1 MAAGYRVKTVRFESG
16 ERLPMLLCK
25 ESGSPLWHPNLFLVT
40 ELRAVGLAT
49 NTLEHAARAVMIG
62 HQVFRHL
69 GIDIHDRI
77 NDGRLFTLGEVELLT
92 KLVGL
97 RQEELDALSQMDE
110 SPRAVVSRVV
120 TLEQA
125 RMRPT
130 VKAPA
135 QVGADTKATRMAY
148 IRDYISWLTAGRRLK
163 LEVGH
168 PHNHSLL
175 EATQTFVSLINA
187 RMPSRHSAQASRQ
200 GVDAEVRA
208 RILEVIDPDSADN
221 PWKNRHVRVRNQLI
235 FLWLL
240 LLGVRNGELLATY
253 ASDVNI
259 RTGEVTIVRRPGN
272 PEEPRKSAPL
282 VKTRGRLL
290 ALSPDLAKL
299 IQSYIMGERAK
310 IKGAR
315 RHPYLFV
322 ATGTGQPLS
331 KPALNKLFRELRSK
345 VPGLPDDL
353 SPHVLRHTWNDDF
366 SDLMDSRG
374 VSAEDEERM
383 RTQTMGWSP
392 RSKMASHYTKRH
404 VQRKSNDASLEM
416 QAKSFSR
423 PVRKSR

>member
-1 MAAGYRVKTVRFESG
+1 MAVGYRVKTVRFESG
-16 ERLPMLLCK
+16 ERLPMLLYK
-25 ESGSPLWHPNLFLVT
+25 ESGSPLWHPTLFLVT
-40 ELRAVGLAT
+40 ELRATGLAT
-49 NTLEHAARAVMIG
+49 STLEQAARAVMIA
-62 HQVFRHL
+62 HQVFSYL

-77 NDGRLFTLGEVELLT
+77 GRGRLLTLGEVDMLT
-92 KLVGL
+92 KLAGL
-97 RQEELDALSQMDE
+97 RQDELDAMIEGDE
-110 SPRAVVSRVV
+110 SSSEVFSRVV
-120 TLEQA
+120 PLEQA
-125 RMRPT
+125 RK
-130 VKAPA
+130 KAKATDPA
-135 QVGADTKATRMAY
+135 QVGAETKATRLAY

-163 LEVGH
+163 LDVDH
-168 PHNHSLL
+168 AHNSSLH
-175 EATQTFVSLINA
+175 EAAQTFVGLISA
-187 RMPSRHSAQASRQ
+187 RMPSRDSGQTGRQ

-208 RILEVIDPDSADN
+208 RILDVIDPASSHN

-259 RTGEVTIVRRPGN
+259 RTGDVAIVRRSGN
-272 PEEPRKSAPL
+272 PEERRNSAPL
-282 VKTRGRLL
+282 VKTKGRLL
-290 ALSPDLAKL
+290 ALGPDLAEL
-299 IQSYIMGERAK
+299 IKVYITEERAK

-322 ATGTGQPLS
+322 ATGTGHPLS

-366 SDLMDSRG
+366 SELMDGRG

-383 RTQTMGWSP
+383 RTQAMGWSP

-404 VQRKSNDASLEM
+404 VQRKSNEASLEM
-416 QAKSFSR
+416 QAKVFRR
-423 PVRKSR
+423 PVRRT

>member
-1 MAAGYRVKTVRFESG
+1 
-16 ERLPMLLCK
+16 
-25 ESGSPLWHPNLFLVT
+25 
-40 ELRAVGLAT
+40 
-49 NTLEHAARAVMIG
+49 MIG

-366 SDLMDSRG
+366 SDLMDSQG